1 VTADDRI
8 KVFEQLGRIFE
19 VYLESETSR
28 EKPASQNGH
37 SDILENA
44 IKEAEILNPWFNRQN
59 VINAFSAISRNLNRS
74 SLRLWLKDRDPELL
88 SPQTPLNI
96 GVIMAGNIPLAGF
109 HDFLSILITG
119 HKFIGKLSSRDD
131 RLLPAIA
138 KLISLIDEELG
149 HNAVFTEDKLSGIDA
164 IIATGSN
171 NTYRYFD
178 YYFGKYPHIFRKN
191 RNGVAVLRGDE
202 TIDQITALG
211 DDIFT
216 YFGLG
221 CRSVSKIFMPSG
233 YNLYKFIEA
242 LEKYSYVT
250 EHNKYMNNYQY
261 YRSVYLLNKIPH
273 SDNGFLLLKQDETYH
288 SPTGVLYYEYYQSL
302 ESLTK
307 RLNMDKDLLQCIVSD
322 KISGL
327 KTIHFGKAQFPE
339 LWDYADDIDTID
351 FLINLVKKTGH
362 DF

>member
-8 KVFEQLGRIFE
+8 KAFEQLGQIFK
-19 VYLESETSR
+19 VYLESKTSR
-28 EKPASQNGH
+28 EKPASQN
-37 SDILENA
+37 DQTDFLENA
-44 IKEAEILNPWFNRQN
+44 IKEAGILNPWFNRQN
-59 VINAFSAISRNLNRS
+59 VITAFSSISRILNRNNLS
-74 SLRLWLKDRDPELL
+74 LWLKNWDPELL
-88 SPQTPLNI
+88 LPQTPLTV

-138 KLISLIDEELG
+138 KLVSLIDEELG
-149 HNAVFTEDKLSGIDA
+149 HNAVFTEEKLSGIDA

-191 RNGVAVLRGDE
+191 RNGVAILKGDE
-202 TIDQITALG
+202 TPDQITALG

-221 CRSVSKIFMPSG
+221 CRSVSKIFVPYDYDM
-233 YNLYKFIEA
+233 NKFIEA
-242 LEKYSYVT
+242 MEKYSYVT

-273 SDNGFLLLKQDETYH
+273 SDNGFLLFKQDENHH

-302 ESLTK
+302 NSLNE
-307 RLNMDKDLLQCIVSD
+307 RLNMEKDLLQCIVSD

-327 KTIHFGKAQFPE
+327 KTIPFGKAQFPE
-339 LWDYADDIDTID
+339 LWDYADDINTID
-351 FLINLVKKTGH
+351 FLVNLVKKSGH